1 MFYGLMREFT
11 IVFKVNFTNY
21 SLTININID
30 RLLDREKVE
39 IIKLVITV
47 EDMAAIDDGPVQ
59 IASDILTII
68 VQDENDNNP
77 KFRKSFYKTSI
88 TENSKPG
95 MHIET
100 VIADDADKN
109 RTMTYILEGKEK
121 VGYCKKLYRNL

>member
-1 MFYGLMREFT
+1 
-11 IVFKVNFTNY
+11 
-21 SLTININID
+21 
-30 RLLDREKVE
+30 
-39 IIKLVITV
+39 
-47 EDMAAIDDGPVQ
+47 MAAIDDGPVQ

-95 MHIET
+95 MHIDT

-109 RTMTYILEGKEK
+109 RTMTYILEGK
-121 VGYCKKLYRNL
+121 KKLGIVKNYTAICKDTRK